1 MTRSDLIEH
10 LCQACKVPKGRTE
23 QIVDAIF
30 GSIEQALKR
39 GERVEIRGFGSFEIR
54 HYDGYVG
61 RNPRTG
67 TTAVVKPKKLPFFK
81 VGRELRE
88 RVNPNSR
95 TDAATRTIAPRTS
108 AADDSETESPAA
120 LPSAV
125 QPRATLGVS

>member
-30 GSIEQALKR
+30 GAIEQALML
-39 GERVEIRGFGSFEIR
+39 GERVEIRGFGSFEVR
-54 HYDGYVG
+54 HYDGYLG

-88 RVNPNSR
+88 RVNPNSHG
-95 TDAATRTIAPRTS
+95 DVATRTIATRAS
-108 AADDSETESPAA
+108 AADDSEAESPAA
-120 LPSAV
+120 PQSAV
-125 QPRATLGVS
+125 QPQATLGVS